1 MFVERI
7 EKYALFKNPQVS
19 PKLMLNVC
27 ICMSDCNFI
36 ILLLAFI
43 SIFLFCDFDIYI
55 YIYIFSIYK
64 NIYFHI

>member
-55 YIYIFSIYK
+55 FFSIYK
-64 NIYFHI
+64 SIYFHI

>member
-43 SIFLFCDFDIYI
+43 STFLFCDFDI